1 MFHSAIVGTYLGA
14 LVKFKLAT
22 LALMA
27 SVSGAVAADM
37 PAGSYSKA
45 PIISAAYNWSGFYVG
60 AMGGY
65 AWSDEVTVGITG
77 IGRATTASNELKG
90 GFGGGTIG
98 YNWQAPGSQFV
109 FGIEADAAGA
119 GIRYSEGI
127 PGIYSLET
135 KIEAFGTVT
144 GRAGFA
150 VDNALFYVKGGYA
163 WASNR
168 AIKSQQRFP
177 SSASLPQ
184 IANFT
189 QAGLSVVASNTGSP
203 GIGRLRSNISSS
215 ASAPKAFSTALNS
228 APRSTRLRAA
238 STTGSPVT
246 DRSTISSLNL
256 GPGCAGAFFVSR
268 WDRGAVKTA

>member
-1 MFHSAIVGTYLGA
+1 
-14 LVKFKLAT
+14 VKFKLAT

-77 IGRATTASNELKG
+77 VGRATAASNELKG

-163 WASNR
+163 WASNKVS
-168 AIKSQQRFP
+168 ATIPVLGISTSDSQFHSGWAVGGGLEYGFARNWSAKVEYLFVGLGTESFFNGLELGTTLHTVKGGINYRF
-177 SSASLPQ
+177 
-184 IANFT
+184 
-189 QAGLSVVASNTGSP
+189 AGY
-203 GIGRLRSNISSS
+203 
-215 ASAPKAFSTALNS
+215 
-228 APRSTRLRAA
+228 
-238 STTGSPVT
+238 
-246 DRSTISSLNL
+246 
-256 GPGCAGAFFVSR
+256 
-268 WDRGAVKTA
+268 